1 MDHVVYGLPL
11 GGIYTIIFQNGTWDD
26 VIIFKDRLNKYA
38 GRIMQEI
45 INEVKEDYKNKET
58 G

>member
-45 INEVKEDYKNKET
+45 INEVKED
-58 G
+58 